1 MIARS
6 PAIAVL
12 LFAGA
17 GATISILARWPYQF
31 TGPGSPG
38 QVPEESIFLGT
49 LLGPPIALLVLFG
62 GAVLLAPRA
71 DRIGFV
77 ATVALVPMLLTMVV
91 GSIGEAASPRSP
103 DVPHQVQLWGGLLG
117 AAVYFGFSVAAVRA
131 LYERR
136 SQSGSRAARSGRDQA
151 PPRICPRSR

>member
-1 MIARS
+1 MIARG
-6 PAIAVL
+6 PAIAAW
-12 LFAGA
+12 LFATS

-62 GAVLLAPRA
+62 VAVLLAPRV

-77 ATVALVPMLLTMVV
+77 AAAALVPMLLIMAV
-91 GSIGEAASPRSP
+91 GSLGEAASPRSP
-103 DVPHQVQLWGGLLG
+103 DVPHQVQLWGGLFG
-117 AAVYFGFSVAAVRA
+117 AVVYFGFSVAAVRA
-131 LYERR
+131 LYKRR
-136 SQSGSRAARSGRDQA
+136 SQSGSSAPRSGRDQA
-151 PPRICPRSR
+151 PSHICPRSR

>member
-1 MIARS
+1 MIARG

-17 GATISILARWPYQF
+17 GSFVSILARWPYQF

-38 QVPEESIFLGT
+38 QVPEESLLLGT

-62 GAVLLAPRA
+62 VAVLLASRA
-71 DRIGFV
+71 DGTGFV
-77 ATVALVPMLLTMVV
+77 ATVTLVPVLLTMVV

-103 DVPHQVQLWGGLLG
+103 DVPHPVQLWGGLIG
-117 AAVYFGFSVAAVRA
+117 AAVYLGLFAAVIWTLHRRRWRPA
-131 LYERR
+131 EGGRVSPVERLI
-136 SQSGSRAARSGRDQA
+136 D
-151 PPRICPRSR
+151 